1 MKRFI
6 GAYARLLV
14 AQNLSINQ
22 KVALDHFGREGMEF
36 DSSSPPIAIVLCARK
51 DSTTPRTSYACCN
64 VAKRRVAPSGSSWF
78 LSG

>member
-22 KVALDHFGREGMEF
+22 KQRWVILDERGWIPKG
-36 DSSSPPIAIVLCARK
+36 PTPIAIVLCARK
-51 DSTTPRTSYACCN
+51 NDTTSRTSYACCN
-64 VAKRRVAPSGSSWF
+64 AAKRRVAPSGSSWF